1 MPRQTGVKIMSDE
14 QNLVSDL
21 AEISADLAAWA
32 QDKISEG
39 KTVDEIQVMMLAAA
53 RFVRRERGE

>member
-1 MPRQTGVKIMSDE
+1 MSDE

-39 KTVDEIQVMMLAAA
+39 KTVDEIQMMMLTAA